1 MRIMLACVIVF
12 TNCSFCLLITALTKS
27 PIISLVVSYLSINF
41 ISLIALLSVNVIHN
55 GYFANYFTTTAL
67 SNVFVSSNYT
77 ENYAVTFLLY
87 LLFGIFFTLLGLK
100 HFEKCDIK

>member
-1 MRIMLACVIVF
+1 MRIILACVIVF
-12 TNCSFCLLITALTKS
+12 TNSGFCLFITSITKS

-41 ISLIALLSVNVIHN
+41 VSLIALLSVNLIHN

-67 SNVFVSSNYT
+67 SNVLVASDYA

-87 LLFGIFFTLLGLK
+87 LLFGISFTVLGLK